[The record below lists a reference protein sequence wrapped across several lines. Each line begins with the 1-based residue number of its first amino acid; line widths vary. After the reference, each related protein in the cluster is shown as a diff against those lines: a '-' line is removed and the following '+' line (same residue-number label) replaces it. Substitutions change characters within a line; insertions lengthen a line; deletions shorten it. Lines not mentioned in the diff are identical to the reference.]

1 MGKLDGTTALVTG
14 ASRSIGKAIAVGLA
28 MDAFAVAIATGI
40 VLGTVSGR
48 QTFRL
53 AFHFGLF
60 QFLMPVIGY
69 LAGMTV
75 EGYIKGYDHWLAF
88 VLLGY
93 IGGKMV
99 YEGGWGEGEEG
110 SGGKDPTR
118 GVSLVVLSVATS
130 IDALAVGLSLGV
142 LDSGIVGPA
151 LVVGAVAGALT
162 MLGMAIGRRA
172 GRLWGRRVEVLGGL
186 ILIAIGIQILWQH
199 LLGSG

>member
-1 MGKLDGTTALVTG
+1 MGGG
-14 ASRSIGKAIAVGLA
+14 RPSRRVAARAPRGGRFRRRFRRRFSSNGSRTCPDAWRPDLPRGIFIPYANGNTPPEVPIDTLTLLGIAVGLA

-69 LAGMTV
+69 LAGMSV

-88 VLLGY
+88 TLLAY

-99 YEGGWGEGEEG
+99 YEGGWGGG
-110 SGGKDPTR
+110 GGRGGKTGPPRGESPSSSCRWRPASTR
-118 GVSLVVLSVATS
+118 WRSGSASACSATG
-130 IDALAVGLSLGV
+130 GLS
-142 LDSGIVGPA
+142 
-151 LVVGAVAGALT
+151 T
-162 MLGMAIGRRA
+162 
-172 GRLWGRRVEVLGGL
+172 
-186 ILIAIGIQILWQH
+186 
-199 LLGSG
+199 

>member
-1 MGKLDGTTALVTG
+1 
-14 ASRSIGKAIAVGLA
+14 

-75 EGYIKGYDHWLAF
+75 ERHIQGYDHWIAF
-88 VLLGY
+88 GLLGY

-99 YEGGWGEGEEG
+99 YEGIRGEGGEG
-110 SGGKDPTR
+110 NGGKDPTR
-118 GVSLVVLSVATS
+118 GMSLVVLSMATS
-130 IDALAVGLSLGV
+130 IDALAVGISLGV
-142 LDSGIVGPA
+142 LHSEGIFYPGVVIGIVACAFTAAG
-151 LVVGAVAGALT
+151 LHLGKRLGTVFGKRMEVV
-162 MLGMAIGRRA
+162 
-172 GRLWGRRVEVLGGL
+172 GGL
-186 ILIAIGIQILWQH
+186 ILVAIGVKILFDH
-199 LLGSG
+199 LRG